1 VVKSFLLQQPPVRAA
16 LAERS
21 ERATMALSAGWVWRM
36 GAAVGQE

>member
-1 VVKSFLLQQPPVRAA
+1 MVKSVLLQQPPVRAA
-16 LAERS
+16 LAERP